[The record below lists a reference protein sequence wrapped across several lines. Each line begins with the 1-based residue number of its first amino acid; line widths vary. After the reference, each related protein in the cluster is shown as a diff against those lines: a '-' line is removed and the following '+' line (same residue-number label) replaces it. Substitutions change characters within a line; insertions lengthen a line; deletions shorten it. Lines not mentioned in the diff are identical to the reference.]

1 MEWWTVIAGLQN
13 EYFLPTVKLV
23 KYLQM
28 VLEYLAASGVVEM
41 AFIEKIVNKRGFMN
55 IPKQVFKHCTVK
67 LGISPVYK
75 YRQDNNIKY
84 IGDINMF

>member
-1 MEWWTVIAGLQN
+1 
-13 EYFLPTVKLV
+13 
-23 KYLQM
+23 
-28 VLEYLAASGVVEM
+28 M
-41 AFIEKIVNKRGFMN
+41 ALIEKIVNKRGFMN

-84 IGDINMF
+84 IGDINMFWPTLNIVEIVVNSTLLASLQPDQKIIA